1 MKQKLLLTFALL
13 LTAVTGAWADPTW
26 LQPGDEWE
34 EGSKTLTVKSN
45 PVNDAYQGITEIE
58 NVNFAA
64 SVTSIG
70 DRAFGYCTNLASV
83 TIPDGV
89 TSIGSNAFDGCS
101 SLMSVD
107 IPNSVTSIG
116 SNAFSHTGL
125 TSIDINVMMIGN
137 GAFDG
142 CTNLTTVNIGSKV
155 STIGNNPFAGC
166 TKLSTINVASGNT
179 KYDSRDNCNAIID
192 KNLNTLVVGCKGTT
206 IPNSVT
212 SIGSYAFLDSGLTS
226 ITLPASVTSIGMNAF
241 YVCSSLASVT
251 VYATTPPTLG
261 DDAFYGCDDD
271 LQIYVFSDYVG
282 AYTTDP
288 DWGVYSSK
296 ITAMTGGYC
305 GTTGHESDVVWV
317 LTGTTPN
324 YTLTISGSG
333 AMADYY
339 GVNQPWYSNRTS
351 ISSIVIEDGVTRIGN
366 NAFDGCNNVSLASV
380 TLPAS
385 VTEIGRYAFNNCTN
399 LATVTFASGSQLTS
413 IGLYAFLNSGLT
425 SITIPASVTSI
436 GMQAF
441 YGCSNLATV
450 SGCEGVTN
458 VGSNAFSNTEWLTNQ
473 PTGVIYIGKVAYY
486 GKNVSGVVSINT
498 GTVSVSAEAFKNCTG
513 LTAVSIPASVTSI
526 GDGAFNYCT
535 SLATVTFASGSQ
547 LTSIGGDAFSITGLT
562 SITIPAS
569 VETIGDGAF
578 SYCTN
583 LANITVD
590 ENNTHFDSR
599 DNCNAIIDKNLNKL
613 VVGCKGT
620 TIPNTVTSI
629 GSSAFVGSGL
639 TSITIPASVA
649 SIGNGAFRFSNS
661 LASVTVYAS
670 DPPSLGS
677 SVFNSCNNLDYIYV
691 FSDLV
696 GTYKGA
702 TRWNAYQ
709 SIITAIPNQSG
720 NCGAAGHVEDV
731 TWELVLTSTT
741 GVLTISGTDAMEE
754 FSGPNFQPWKDYRTF
769 ITSVIIEDG
778 VTSIGD
784 YAFDGC
790 TGLTSVTIGS
800 GVTTIGDYTFLGCNN
815 ASLTSITIPASVT
828 SIGQDAFENCTYL
841 ATVTFASGSL
851 LTSISP
857 SAFTCTGLTTIEI
870 PAKVTT
876 IGSSA
881 FYHCTSLATVTFAD
895 GSLLET
901 IDFGAFYQCTN
912 LSSITLPNGMKTID
926 VTAFSDC
933 TSLTS
938 ITIPASVTNIGMN
951 AFDGCNNL
959 GTVTLNS
966 NPYIGIGAFDNIK
979 AGATVTMNLTANSA
993 DEKYWM
999 TFYNE
1004 NYNFQADANTQVFKA
1019 ALSDTKVSLTEL
1031 TTDKIVNKDNA
1042 VLLKSTASP
1051 IVMTLTSTNSENDF
1065 TGNALNGV
1073 SDPAGKTDDGYMYV
1087 LNYTAANGV
1096 GFYKL
1101 ATGSKLGVGKAYL
1114 SYSGGGASNFF
1125 GLDDDGTTSIDVR
1138 SKMEEVRGDGL
1149 YYDLNGRRV
1158 MNPTKGIYIVNG
1170 KKVLL
1175 K

>member
-13 LTAVTGAWADPTW
+13 LTAVMGAWAESWTSGACTVT
-26 LQPGDEWE
+26 L
-34 EGSKTLTVKSN
+34 EGTILTV
-45 PVNDAYQGITEIE
+45 
-58 NVNFAA
+58 
-64 SVTSIG
+64 
-70 DRAFGYCTNLASV
+70 
-83 TIPDGV
+83 
-89 TSIGSNAFDGCS
+89 
-101 SLMSVD
+101 
-107 IPNSVTSIG
+107 
-116 SNAFSHTGL
+116 
-125 TSIDINVMMIGN
+125 
-137 GAFDG
+137 
-142 CTNLTTVNIGSKV
+142 
-155 STIGNNPFAGC
+155 
-166 TKLSTINVASGNT
+166 
-179 KYDSRDNCNAIID
+179 
-192 KNLNTLVVGCKGTT
+192 
-206 IPNSVT
+206 
-212 SIGSYAFLDSGLTS
+212 
-226 ITLPASVTSIGMNAF
+226 
-241 YVCSSLASVT
+241 
-251 VYATTPPTLG
+251 
-261 DDAFYGCDDD
+261 
-271 LQIYVFSDYVG
+271 
-282 AYTTDP
+282 
-288 DWGVYSSK
+288 
-296 ITAMTGGYC
+296 
-305 GTTGHESDVVWV
+305 
-317 LTGTTPN
+317 
-324 YTLTISGSG
+324 SGSG
-333 AMADYY
+333 AMADY
-339 GVNQPWYSNRTS
+339 GGGSQPWKDYRTS
-351 ISSIVIEDGVTRIGN
+351 ISSIVIEDGVTYIGN
-366 NAFDGCNNVSLASV
+366 NAFNGCNNANLTSV

-385 VTEIGRYAFNNCTN
+385 VTEIGSYAFNGCTY

-413 IGLYAFLNSGLT
+413 IGSYAFLNSGLT

-436 GMQAF
+436 GAQAF

-458 VGSNAFSNTEWLTNQ
+458 VGSNAFNNTAWLTNQ

-498 GTVSVSAEAFKNCTG
+498 GTVSISAQAFKNCTG
-513 LTAVSIPASVTSI
+513 LTTIEIPAKVTTI
-526 GDGAFNYCT
+526 GSSAFYNCT

-547 LTSIGGDAFSITGLT
+547 LTSIDDNAFDECYNLTSFTIPDGVTNIGGD
-562 SITIPAS
+562 
-569 VETIGDGAF
+569 AF

-599 DNCNAIIDKNLNKL
+599 NNCNAIIETSSNTL

-629 GSSAFVGSGL
+629 GSSAFYGSGL
-639 TSITIPASVA
+639 TSITIPASVT
-649 SIGNGAFRFSNS
+649 SIGDGAFRNSTS
-661 LASVTVYAS
+661 LASVTVYATT
-670 DPPSLGS
+670 PPNLGIYAFENCKSSLK
-677 SVFNSCNNLDYIYV
+677 IYV

-696 GTYKGA
+696 DDYQGA
-702 TRWNAYQ
+702 WSAY
-709 SIITAIPNQSG
+709 SGKITAMTNPNG
-720 NCGAAGHVEDV
+720 TCGVAPNASDV
-731 TWELVLTSTT
+731 RWVLTGTSPNYT
-741 GVLTISGTDAMEE
+741 LTIMKVGSTGAMAE
-754 FSGPNFQPWKDYRTF
+754 FSGSDDQPWKDYRTS
-769 ITSVIIEDG
+769 IASVVIEDG
-778 VTSIGD
+778 VTSISD

-815 ASLTSITIPASVT
+815 ASLTSIIIPASVT
-828 SIGQDAFENCTYL
+828 SIGQDAFENCTNL
-841 ATVTFASGSL
+841 ASVNFASGSL
-851 LTSISP
+851 LTSIGP

-881 FYHCTSLATVTFAD
+881 FYNCTSLATVTFAD

-938 ITIPASVTNIGMN
+938 ITIPASVTSIGMN
-951 AFDGCNNL
+951 AFNGCTSL
-959 GTVTLNS
+959 ATVTLKS
-966 NPYIGIGAFDNIK
+966 NPYIDIGAFDNIK

-1004 NYNFQADANTQVFKA
+1004 NYNFQTDANTQVFKA

-1051 IVMTLTSTNSENDF
+1051 IVMTLTSTNSENVF

-1073 SDPAGKTDDGYMYV
+1073 SDPAGKTDDGKMYV

-1125 GLDDDGTTSIDVR
+1125 GLDDDGTTGIDNGQWTIDNSDKVF
-1138 SKMEEVRGDGL
+1138 
-1149 YYDLNGRRV
+1149 YDLNGRRI
-1158 MNPTKGIYIVNG
+1158 MNPTKGLYIVNG
-1170 KKVLL
+1170 KKIVI

>member
-498 GTVSVSAEAFKNCTG
+498 GTVSISAEAFKNCTG

-599 DNCNAIIDKNLNKL
+599 DNCNAIIDKDIAPNTL

-720 NCGAAGHVEDV
+720 NCGTTGHVADV
-731 TWELVLTSTT
+731 TWELALTSTT
-741 GVLTISGTDAMEE
+741 GVLTISGTDAMEDYANLE
-754 FSGPNFQPWKDYRTF
+754 DQPWGDYRSF
-769 ITSVIIEDG
+769 ITSV
-778 VTSIGD
+778 V
-784 YAFDGC
+784 
-790 TGLTSVTIGS
+790 VGS
-800 GVTTIGDYTFLGCNN
+800 GVTGIGNL
-815 ASLTSITIPASVT
+815 
-828 SIGQDAFENCTYL
+828 AFENCTNL
-841 ATVTFASGSL
+841 ATVTFASDSQLSNIGL
-851 LTSISP
+851 C
-857 SAFTCTGLTTIEI
+857 AFQNSGLTTIEI

-876 IGSSA
+876 INMNTFYDCSS
-881 FYHCTSLATVTFAD
+881 LGTVTFAT
-895 GSLLET
+895 GSLLTT
-901 IDFGAFYQCTN
+901 IDVFAFSECTN
-912 LSSITLPNGMKTID
+912 LTSISLPNGLTTIGA
-926 VTAFSDC
+926 TAFSDC
-933 TSLTS
+933 TNLPS
-938 ITIPASVTNIGMN
+938 ITIPASVTSIGMN
-951 AFDGCNNL
+951 AFDNCTSL
-959 GTVTLNS
+959 ATVTLKS
-966 NPYIGIGAFDNIK
+966 NPFIDDFAFLNVS
-979 AGATVTMNLTANSA
+979 ATVTMNLTAN
-993 DEKYWM
+993 EGETGQYWA
-999 TFYNE
+999 TFYNK
-1004 NYNFQADANTQVFKA
+1004 NYNFQADVNTQVFKA

-1051 IVMTLTSTNSENDF
+1051 IVMTLTSTNSENVF
-1065 TGNALNGV
+1065 TGNDLNGV
-1073 SDPAGKTDDGYMYV
+1073 SDPAGKTDDGKMYV

-1101 ATGSKLGVGKAYL
+1101 ATGRKLGVGKAYL

-1125 GLDDDGTTSIDVR
+1125 GLDDDGTTGIDNGQWTMDNSDKVF
-1138 SKMEEVRGDGL
+1138 
-1149 YYDLNGRRV
+1149 YDLNGRRV

>member
-13 LTAVTGAWADPTW
+13 LTAVTGAWAESWTSGACTVT
-26 LQPGDEWE
+26 L
-34 EGSKTLTVKSN
+34 EGTILTVSGSGAMDDYLDPEDQPWK
-45 PVNDAYQGITEIE
+45 DYR
-58 NVNFAA
+58 
-64 SVTSIG
+64 TSI
-70 DRAFGYCTNLASV
+70 TTVS
-83 TIPDGV
+83 IEDGV
-89 TSIGSNAFDGCS
+89 TTIGSNAFAGCS
-101 SLMSVD
+101 SLSSVD
-107 IPNSVTSIG
+107 IPNSVTNIS

-226 ITLPASVTSIGMNAF
+226 ITIPASVTSIGMNAF

-385 VTEIGRYAFNNCTN
+385 VTEIGTYAFNNCTN

-458 VGSNAFSNTEWLTNQ
+458 VGSYAFSNTEWLTNQ

-498 GTVSVSAEAFKNCTG
+498 GTVSISAEAFKNCTG

-720 NCGAAGHVEDV
+720 NCGTTGHVADV

-951 AFDGCNNL
+951 AFDGCNK
-959 GTVTLNS
+959 TRQTR
-966 NPYIGIGAFDNIK
+966 
-979 AGATVTMNLTANSA
+979 
-993 DEKYWM
+993 
-999 TFYNE
+999 
-1004 NYNFQADANTQVFKA
+1004 NT
-1019 ALSDTKVSLTEL
+1019 
-1031 TTDKIVNKDNA
+1031 
-1042 VLLKSTASP
+1042 
-1051 IVMTLTSTNSENDF
+1051 
-1065 TGNALNGV
+1065 G
-1073 SDPAGKTDDGYMYV
+1073 
-1087 LNYTAANGV
+1087 
-1096 GFYKL
+1096 
-1101 ATGSKLGVGKAYL
+1101 
-1114 SYSGGGASNFF
+1114 
-1125 GLDDDGTTSIDVR
+1125 
-1138 SKMEEVRGDGL
+1138 
-1149 YYDLNGRRV
+1149 
-1158 MNPTKGIYIVNG
+1158 
-1170 KKVLL
+1170 
-1175 K
+1175 

>member
-251 VYATTPPTLG
+251 VYATTSPTLG

-498 GTVSVSAEAFKNCTG
+498 GTVSISAEAFKNCTG

-639 TSITIPASVA
+639 TSITIPASV
-649 SIGNGAFRFSNS
+649 
-661 LASVTVYAS
+661 
-670 DPPSLGS
+670 
-677 SVFNSCNNLDYIYV
+677 
-691 FSDLV
+691 
-696 GTYKGA
+696 
-702 TRWNAYQ
+702 
-709 SIITAIPNQSG
+709 
-720 NCGAAGHVEDV
+720 
-731 TWELVLTSTT
+731 
-741 GVLTISGTDAMEE
+741 
-754 FSGPNFQPWKDYRTF
+754 
-769 ITSVIIEDG
+769 
-778 VTSIGD
+778 
-784 YAFDGC
+784 
-790 TGLTSVTIGS
+790 
-800 GVTTIGDYTFLGCNN
+800 
-815 ASLTSITIPASVT
+815 
-828 SIGQDAFENCTYL
+828 
-841 ATVTFASGSL
+841 
-851 LTSISP
+851 
-857 SAFTCTGLTTIEI
+857 
-870 PAKVTT
+870 
-876 IGSSA
+876 
-881 FYHCTSLATVTFAD
+881 
-895 GSLLET
+895 
-901 IDFGAFYQCTN
+901 
-912 LSSITLPNGMKTID
+912 
-926 VTAFSDC
+926 
-933 TSLTS
+933 
-938 ITIPASVTNIGMN
+938 TNIGMN

-1051 IVMTLTSTNSENDF
+1051 IVMTLTSTNSENVF
-1065 TGNALNGV
+1065 TGNDLNGV
-1073 SDPAGKTDDGYMYV
+1073 SDPAGKTDDGKMYV

-1101 ATGSKLGVGKAYL
+1101 ATGRKLGVGKAYL

-1125 GLDDDGTTSIDVR
+1125 GLDDDGTTNIDVR
-1138 SKMEEVRGDGL
+1138 SKMSEVRGDGL